1 MILEACVQSFS
12 EAVTA
17 LINGADR
24 IELCENLTVGGT
36 TPSYG
41 TIKMCSREL
50 KIPVVVMIRPRGGN
64 FCYSDLEF
72 DIMQDDIRIC
82 KELGVQGVAFG
93 ILTENKTIDV
103 ERTQKLVDLAKPM
116 QTVFH
121 RAFDEVEDPYEAL
134 DELMGLRITRVLTSG
149 TKPTAIEG
157 QEIIRKLIKQSFS
170 RISILVGGRVTADN
184 LKEIQNLI
192 PATEFHG
199 RKIVGDL

>member
-1 MILEACVQSFS
+1 MIIEACVQSFS

-41 TIKMCSREL
+41 TIKMCCREL
-50 KIPVVVMIRPRGGN
+50 KIPVAVMIRPRAGD

-72 DIMQDDIRIC
+72 EIMQEDIRIC
-82 KELGVQGVAFG
+82 KELGVQGIVFG

-103 ERTQKLVDLAKPM
+103 ERTQKLVDLARPM

-121 RAFDEVEDPYEAL
+121 KAFDEVEDPYEAL
-134 DELMGLRITRVLTSG
+134 DELIGLRITRVLTSG
-149 TKPTAIEG
+149 TKPTALEG
-157 QEIIRKLIKQSFS
+157 QEIIRKLIKQSFG
-170 RISILVGGRVTADN
+170 RISILVAGRVTSAN

-192 PATEFHG
+192 PAQEFHG

>member
-1 MILEACVQSFS
+1 MIIEACVQSFS

-41 TIKMCSREL
+41 TIKMCCREL
-50 KIPVVVMIRPRGGN
+50 KIPVIVMIRPRAGD

-72 DIMQDDIRIC
+72 EIMQDDIRIC

-93 ILTENKTIDV
+93 ILTEHKTIDV
-103 ERTQKLVDLAKPM
+103 ERTQKLVDLSKPM

-149 TKPTAIEG
+149 TKPTALEG
-157 QEIIRKLIKQSFS
+157 QEIIRKLIKQSFN